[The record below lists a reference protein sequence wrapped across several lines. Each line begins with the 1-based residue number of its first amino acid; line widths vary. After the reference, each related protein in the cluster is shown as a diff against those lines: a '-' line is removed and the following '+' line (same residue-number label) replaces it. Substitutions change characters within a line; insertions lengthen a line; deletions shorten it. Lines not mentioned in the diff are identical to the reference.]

1 MTARG
6 AYLKTA
12 LGFTLWMICACQ
24 GQAQEA
30 PLPPL
35 NQEGINLYC
44 IFNSRLY
51 SVGSILC
58 SPQSKATLIC
68 ESNADEQNKSG
79 TSRAVW
85 SRKPAESQ
93 CK

>member
-1 MTARG
+1 MIARA
-6 AYLKTA
+6 AYLKTG
-12 LGFTLWMICACQ
+12 LGFALSIIASCQ
-24 GQAQEA
+24 GHTQEA

-44 IFNSRLY
+44 IFNSRVY

-79 TSRAVW
+79 TGRAVW
-85 SRKPAESQ
+85 SRKPAEPQ